1 MKNNSVYCLIALL
14 ISITGCETE
23 VKEIRLPEFS
33 PKLVVTCFLSP
44 SDSISYFNVS
54 TNASLFGELNKN
66 EPLGNLSGYISDGS
80 RTVYLDTFTTGLKLD
95 HKKMPIRYG
104 SNYSLTV
111 SSDLGLKAEA
121 VCTIPH
127 ERAFSIE
134 TDTFS
139 VPVNTPWTGKIRL
152 YDLKIA
158 IQDIAGENNYYRIKA
173 RGYGY
178 FRHQQTNETIRSN
191 RDIRITEDLFT
202 DKGLDGGRI
211 IVVTD
216 GMQQLFDS
224 DSAFVVITLYNTE
237 NSYYLYHKSLRN
249 YQDGR
254 SPFEEPT
261 PVFTN
266 VTGGLGI
273 FSSYTVDSTVVR
285 IK

>member
-1 MKNNSVYCLIALL
+1 MKNNSGYCLIALL
-14 ISITGCETE
+14 ILITGCETD
-23 VKEIRLPEFS
+23 VKDIRLPEFR

-44 SDSISYFNVS
+44 SDTISYFNVS
-54 TNASLFGELNKN
+54 TNASLFGELHKI
-66 EPLGNLSGYISDGS
+66 EPFGNLSGYISDGLQ
-80 RTVYLDTFTTGLKLD
+80 TVYLDTFSTGLKLD

-111 SSDLGLKAEA
+111 TSDLGLKAEA
-121 VCTIPH
+121 VCTIPN

-139 VPVNTPWTGKIRL
+139 VPVNNPWTGKKRL
-152 YDLKIA
+152 YNLKIA
-158 IQDIAGENNYYRIKA
+158 VRDIAAENNYYRIKA
-173 RGYGY
+173 SGYGY
-178 FRHQQTNETIRSN
+178 LRHQQSNETIRFY
-191 RDIRITEDLFT
+191 RDIRIIEDLFT
-202 DKGLDGGRI
+202 DKGLDGSRI

-216 GMQQLFDS
+216 GMQQFFDS
-224 DSAFVVITLYNTE
+224 DSSFVVITLYNTE

-249 YQDGR
+249 YIDGR

-273 FSSYTVDSTVVR
+273 FTSYTVDSTVVR